1 MSEIGNK
8 RGEKGPSIADRLS
21 VSITAGR
28 FTPGQRLVEAE
39 LTAELGSSRG
49 PVREALR
56 KLEADGLVE
65 LVPNRGAIVRRLS
78 LREAIELFEI
88 RTELEALAAR
98 KAAEN
103 MADACVRDRFER
115 ETAAIWRED
124 SRRSTASYI
133 AENQSFHSAIFSASL
148 NGQLCLLNHR
158 LQLSLI
164 MAQIAPALTADTIL
178 NSLTEHRGIATAI
191 LDRDPRSAETF
202 SRAHMCRAIDVVRS
216 MPPLLFRQQG

>member
-1 MSEIGNK
+1 LSKTGNK

-28 FTPGQRLVEAE
+28 FAPGQRLVEAE

-56 KLEADGLVE
+56 KLQADGLVE
-65 LVPNRGAIVRRLS
+65 LVPNKGAIVRRLS

-88 RTELEALAAR
+88 RTELEALAAG
-98 KAAEN
+98 KAAAN
-103 MADACVRDRFER
+103 MADTCVRARFDH
-115 ETAAIWRED
+115 ETAEIWRKHT
-124 SRRSTASYI
+124 RNSTAGYI

-148 NGQLCLLNHR
+148 NRQLSLLNHR

-191 LDRDPRSAETF
+191 LDRDSRSAETL
-202 SRAHMCRAIDVVRS
+202 SRAHMCRAIEVVRS
-216 MPPLLFRQQG
+216 MPPTLFRLQP